1 MNVTALSPT
10 LSPNVC
16 QAGGVA
22 LAALPLD
29 TASGVLATLSH
40 ADAGR
45 LLSEVPAAI
54 AANVVDAMAL
64 MDAAKVLVLMPH
76 ATVAAICA
84 QLQSTDHLL
93 IAIRNASKKFKEG
106 LKGLDLQE
114 ELEKQIESY
123 RNIVQLLQ
131 DRKVR
136 VLIPQGNGGVVWK
149 APSEGGLCV

>member
-1 MNVTALSPT
+1 M
-10 LSPNVC
+10 
-16 QAGGVA
+16 A

-29 TASGVLATLSH
+29 KASGVLATLSH

-45 LLSEVPAAI
+45 LLTEVPAAI

-84 QLQSTDHLL
+84 QLESTDHLL

-106 LKGLDLQE
+106 LKGLDLQD

-123 RNIVQLLQ
+123 RNIVQLLR

-136 VLIPQGNGGVVWK
+136 VFN
-149 APSEGGLCV
+149 